1 MDRKLE
7 RNIIWTLAIILILV
21 GVFGCVSVTPITSLK
36 TKKITTLD
44 TISKIP
50 TIVNILGCMF
60 TPGSPNCDKD
70 IKDKPVSA
78 ITDAEVD

>member
-21 GVFGCVSVTPITSLK
+21 GVFGCVAVKPITSLK
-36 TKKITTLD
+36 TKEITTLD
-44 TISKIP
+44 TIARLPSI
-50 TIVNILGCMF
+50 IGVLGCMF
-60 TPGSPNCDKD
+60 APGSPSCDKD

>member
-1 MDRKLE
+1 MDKKLE
-7 RNIIWTLAIILILV
+7 RNIIRTLTIILILI
-21 GVFGCVSVTPITSLK
+21 GVFGCASVKPITNLK
-36 TKKITTLD
+36 TKEITTLD

-50 TIVNILGCMF
+50 TIVSVLGCMF
-60 TPGSPNCDKD
+60 APGSPNCDKD

>member
-1 MDRKLE
+1 MDKKLE
-7 RNIIWTLAIILILV
+7 RNIIRALTIILILI
-21 GVFGCVSVTPITSLK
+21 GVFGCASVKPITNIK
-36 TKKITTLD
+36 TKEITTLD

-50 TIVNILGCMF
+50 TIVSVLGCMF
-60 TPGSPNCDKD
+60 APGSPNCDKD

>member
-1 MDRKLE
+1 MDKKLE
-7 RNIIWTLAIILILV
+7 RNIIRALTIILILI
-21 GVFGCVSVTPITSLK
+21 GVFGCASVKPITNLK
-36 TKKITTLD
+36 TKEITTLD

-50 TIVNILGCMF
+50 TIVSVLGCMF
-60 TPGSPNCDKD
+60 APGSPNCDKD